1 MFLQALQFLTALN
14 HPVETALLDNLW
26 QIEKE
31 MNDLNRED
39 DVCTKLQWSLYRH
52 ILQGEDDINV
62 EMTKILYDLSPNA

>member
-14 HPVETALLDNLW
+14 HPTETALLDNLW

-39 DVCTKLQWSLYRH
+39 DVCPKLQWSLYRH
-52 ILQGEDDINV
+52 VFQGEDGISV
-62 EMTKILYDLSPNA
+62 EMTKLLYDLSANS